1 MEMYDFFHGELKT
14 LKART
19 GYTQWE
25 KLNDSPKA
33 ADEIND
39 LIKYM
44 IDECVKPPFDLV
56 KDEVK
61 QRVISRA
68 IVEDGDFIGLNAKF
82 VRKALNAWWN
92 VYGGKIIEARD
103 ESKAPVKVDLD
114 PEADARVN
122 VLLQSFQRSIRNGV
136 FQQVPKITQEEAKQE
151 GDVRPKAHVYHS
163 TDLSYK
169 KQIDERVRKGRELY
183 FRENYPGGSDEDLKA
198 YLASFGD

>member
-1 MEMYDFFHGELKT
+1 MKAFFKKELETLQAKT
-14 LKART
+14 GIRQLETLMQKEDWRKEAN
-19 GYTQWE
+19 
-25 KLNDSPKA
+25 LL
-33 ADEIND
+33 ID
-39 LIKYM
+39 LM
-44 IDECVKPPFDLV
+44 IEECNKPPFDLV
-56 KDEVK
+56 KQDVK
-61 QRVISRA
+61 ERVISRA

-136 FQQVPKITQEEAKQE
+136 FQQVPKITTEEAKQE

>member
-1 MEMYDFFHGELKT
+1 MKAFFKKELETLQAKT
-14 LKART
+14 GIRQLETLMQKEDWRKEAN
-19 GYTQWE
+19 
-25 KLNDSPKA
+25 LL
-33 ADEIND
+33 ID
-39 LIKYM
+39 LM
-44 IDECVKPPFDLV
+44 IEECNKPPFDLV
-56 KDEVK
+56 KQDVK
-61 QRVISRA
+61 ERVISRA

-122 VLLQSFQRSIRNGV
+122 TLLQSFQRSIRNGV
-136 FQQVPKITQEEAKQE
+136 FQQVPKITAEEAKQE
-151 GDVRPKAHVYHS
+151 GDVRPKAHIYRS

-169 KQIDERVRKGRELY
+169 KQLDERVRKGRELY
-183 FRENYPGGSDEDLKA
+183 FRENYPGASDEDLKA

>member
-1 MEMYDFFHGELKT
+1 MKAFFKKELETLQAKT
-14 LKART
+14 GIRQLETLMQKEDWRKEAN
-19 GYTQWE
+19 
-25 KLNDSPKA
+25 LL
-33 ADEIND
+33 ID
-39 LIKYM
+39 LM
-44 IDECVKPPFDLV
+44 IEECNKPPFDLV
-56 KDEVK
+56 KQDVK
-61 QRVISRA
+61 ERVISRA

-136 FQQVPKITQEEAKQE
+136 FQQVPKITTEEAKQE
-151 GDVRPKAHVYHS
+151 GDVRPKAHIYRS

-169 KQIDERVRKGRELY
+169 KELDERVRKGRELY
-183 FRENYPGGSDEDLKA
+183 FRENYPGGSDEDLKT

>member
-1 MEMYDFFHGELKT
+1 MKAFFKKELETLQAKT
-14 LKART
+14 GIRQLETLMQKEDWRKEAN
-19 GYTQWE
+19 
-25 KLNDSPKA
+25 LL
-33 ADEIND
+33 ID
-39 LIKYM
+39 LM
-44 IDECVKPPFDLV
+44 IEECNKPPFDLV
-56 KDEVK
+56 KQDVK
-61 QRVISRA
+61 ERVISRA

-103 ESKAPVKVDLD
+103 ESKTPVKVDLD

-122 VLLQSFQRSIRNGV
+122 TLLQSFQRSIRNGV